1 MKSRVSVLALP
12 AICVGLIFGFHS
24 HQSSTAQDGPGLSLE
39 LPGELG
45 LDGFGGG
52 LDPIGPL
59 VTAEASYKVRENGN
73 DGVIE
78 IKVNVVDEYHIY
90 STTQQRNEL
99 GGPLPTKIKIR
110 GTEDVKLLID
120 AFETDK
126 DAEIHHYEE
135 YGDLDVEEF
144 TGEVTFTG
152 IITFKD
158 GVDTSSLKFGV
169 LVDALACTNDLG
181 RCVPQE
187 VEVEVSFAGTFSGEA
202 PAVSGQ
208 EGTEGSRSADS
219 ANELVS
225 PAPFWQVA
233 LLSLLGGFI
242 LNFMPCVLPVIG
254 LKVMSFVQQAGE
266 DRAQVFKLNLWYS
279 LGLLSVFLVFA
290 GLATGIGLGWGQQN
304 QFDTFNIVMISII
317 FVMGLSFIGVW
328 EIPIPGFVGS
338 SKMAQDSEK
347 EGPAAAFT
355 KGIVTTLLAIPCSGP
370 GVGVAIG
377 YCTYAMTAHPGV
389 TGITLVFTV
398 FILMALG
405 MALPYLILGAKPSL
419 VKFLPKPG
427 AWMETFKE
435 IMGYVLLG
443 TIVFIL
449 TYVDTELVVPTITF
463 LFGLW
468 PACWWFGRVPFTAP
482 KSKKIRN
489 RFGAVCFAALI
500 GLFSFTWFADLMESR
515 FDKRVRQIVVAM
527 DGIGSETIDE
537 SGDVFTKSRLD
548 KFLNDGRYVMVDFT
562 ADWCATC
569 KTLEK
574 LVLKTET
581 VQQALKDRMVVQ
593 LIADWTD
600 KDSPLGDQI
609 RAELDN
615 LGKGV
620 QLPIIAFYFP
630 NDRDNPRTLVA
641 AYTTAGVMEIL
652 KQIPVPE
659 QAVEPAVDG
668 TVQEETASLE

>member
-1 MKSRVSVLALP
+1 MPIVCL
-12 AICVGLIFGFHS
+12 GLVIGLFYTATGR
-24 HQSSTAQDGPGLSLE
+24 AQDGPGLSLE

-45 LDGFGGG
+45 LDGIGGG
-52 LDPIGPL
+52 FGPVGPL
-59 VTAEASYKVRENGN
+59 VTVEASYKVRENSN
-73 DGVIE
+73 DGLIE
-78 IKVNVVDEYHIY
+78 LKVTVADEYHIY
-90 STTQQRNEL
+90 STTQGRNEL

-110 GTEDVKLLID
+110 GNENVQVLEGAIT
-120 AFETDK
+120 TDK
-126 DAEIHHYEE
+126 EPEIHHYEKE

-144 TGEVTFTG
+144 KGEVTFKA
-152 IITFKD
+152 IIQFAE
-158 GVDTSSLKFGV
+158 GVDAAKQEFSV
-169 LVDALACTNDLG
+169 LLESLACTNDLG
-181 RCVPQE
+181 QCVLQD
-187 VEVEVSFAGTFSGEA
+187 VEAEVSFAGTFSGEA
-202 PAVSGQ
+202 PEVASPASSDG
-208 EGTEGSRSADS
+208 GGRKSD
-219 ANELVS
+219 LKS

-266 DRAQVFKLNLWYS
+266 NRAQVFKLNLWYS

-304 QFDTFNIVMISII
+304 QFDTFNIVMISVI
-317 FVMGLSFIGVW
+317 FVMGLSFIGIW

-338 SKMAQDSEK
+338 SKMAQDAEK

-377 YCTYAMTAHPGV
+377 YCTYAMVAHPGASGV
-389 TGITLVFTV
+389 ALVFTV

-443 TIVFIL
+443 TIIFIL
-449 TYVDTELVVPTITF
+449 TYVDIELVVPTVAF

-468 PACWWFGRVPFTAP
+468 PACWWFGRVPFTA
-482 KSKKIRN
+482 SKAKKVRN
-489 RFGAVCFAALI
+489 QFGAICFATLI
-500 GLFSFTWFADLMESR
+500 GLFSFTWFADLMEAR
-515 FDKRVRQIVVAM
+515 FDKRVDQILAA
-527 DGIGSETIDE
+527 
-537 SGDVFTKSRLD
+537 SGGTVLGGEDLFTAARLD
-548 KFLNDGRYVMVDFT
+548 QLLSEGRYVMVDFT
-562 ADWCATC
+562 ADWCLTC
-569 KTLEK
+569 KVLEK
-574 LVLKTET
+574 AVLKTDK
-581 VQQALKDRMVVQ
+581 VQQALEDRMVVQ
-593 LIADWTD
+593 LIADWSD
-600 KDSPLGDQI
+600 KDSPLGEQI
-609 RAELDN
+609 SNELDQ
-615 LGKGV
+615 LGKGR

-641 AYTTAGVMEIL
+641 AYNTDGVMEIVNE
-652 KQIPVPE
+652 IPVP
-659 QAVEPAVDG
+659 APADESVGESSPNIG
-668 TVQEETASLE
+668 TISVN